1 MKHATYFSLR
11 KIAATACVLLLLSA
25 GAGCK
30 KYLDINTDPNRP
42 TEPSINGLLATVT
55 QNTGLNVFRAAN
67 ITGYYV
73 QYLASPN
80 ASSPTDIYD
89 RVDFSATWRLMYDVM
104 ADVYDLEQ
112 QAIKLNSTAH
122 LGISKILMAVNLSML
137 TNMWGDV
144 PFSEALTG
152 TNLKPGYDNAQQ
164 LYSRCLTLLDEG
176 ISELRKA
183 PTVTMV
189 PAADFFHG
197 PTLANATLW
206 NSTAR
211 VNWIRTAYALRAR
224 LLNQVSKLPSYNAAA
239 VLSAVDSAYTGMA
252 QEARV
257 TVFPLRNPW
266 ATVARNNAALVLDG
280 WLSSNVV
287 DLMNGTRLGYPDPR
301 LPRLTNLTRFGDY
314 RGTRNGAGR
323 VGTGTTNDEC
333 YLVLAGH
340 YSADAAPLYV
350 ATFEEMKFIE
360 AEAALRANQP
370 TRAYTAYLAGI
381 TAHMNKLGVAAAD
394 RDAYL
399 ARPQV
404 GVGASNLTLS
414 VIARE
419 KYFATF
425 LQPVAWDDARRF
437 NYNLPG
443 FQLPLNALLTQPIRR
458 LDYPGTE
465 QSLNSGN
472 PPVVGALTDRL
483 WWDQ

>member
-1 MKHATYFSLR
+1 MTSTTYISKARHL
-11 KIAATACVLLLLSA
+11 AVGLLCLLA
-25 GAGCK
+25 VTGCK
-30 KYLDINTDPNRP
+30 KYLDINEDPNRP

-55 QNTGLNVFRAAN
+55 HNTGLNVFRASN
-67 ITGYYV
+67 ITSYYV

-122 LGISKILMAVNLSML
+122 LGMSKILMAINLSML
-137 TNMWGDV
+137 INMWGDV
-144 PFSEALTG
+144 PFTDALTG
-152 TNLKPGYDNAQQ
+152 NNLKPRYDNAQQ
-164 LYSRCLTLLDEG
+164 LYNRCLTLLDEG
-176 ISELRKA
+176 IAELRKT

-197 PTLANATLW
+197 PTLANATAW
-206 NSTAR
+206 NTTAR
-211 VNWIRTAYALRAR
+211 VYWIRTAFAIKAR
-224 LLNQVSKLPSYNAAA
+224 LLNQVSKLPSYNATA
-239 VLSAVDSAYTGMA
+239 VLSAVDSAYTSAA
-252 QEARV
+252 QEARI

-280 WLSSNVV
+280 WLSDNIV

-323 VGTGTTNDEC
+323 VGTGTNNEEC
-333 YLVLAGH
+333 YLVLSGH
-340 YSADAAPLYV
+340 YSADNAPLYV
-350 ATFEEMKFIE
+350 ATLEEMKFIE

-370 TRAYTAYLAGI
+370 TRAYNAYLAGI
-381 TAHMNKLGVAAAD
+381 TAHMNKVGVTAAE

-399 ARPQV
+399 ARPEV
-404 GVGASNLTLS
+404 AVGATNLTLAH
-414 VIARE
+414 IARE

-425 LQPVAWDDARRF
+425 LHPVAWDDARRF

-443 FQLPLNALLTQPIRR
+443 FRLPLNSLLNQPIRR
-458 LDYPGTE
+458 LDYPSTE
-465 QSLNSGN
+465 KSLNSGN
-472 PPVVGALTDRL
+472 PPNVGALTDRL